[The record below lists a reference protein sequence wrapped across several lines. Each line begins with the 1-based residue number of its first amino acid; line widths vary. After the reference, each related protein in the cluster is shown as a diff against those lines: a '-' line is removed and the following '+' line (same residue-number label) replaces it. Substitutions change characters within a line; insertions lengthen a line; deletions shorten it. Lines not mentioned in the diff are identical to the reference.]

1 VPAYVVI
8 HDRHLSAIAERR
20 PMDRA
25 ALAACPGIG
34 LAKLA
39 AYGDE
44 LVSLVRNVSAGPG
57 ASGAGD
63 G

>member
-1 VPAYVVI
+1 V
-8 HDRHLSAIAERR
+8 AIAERR
-20 PMDRA
+20 PTDRA

-34 LAKLA
+34 PAKLA

-44 LVSLVRNVSAGPG
+44 LVSLVRDVSAEP
-57 ASGAGD
+57 SPSDPGD